1 MKIALVGSV
10 CGVKCVVIILQ
21 LTVIAP
27 VSGVSLILNHAGT
40 ADNGNVTIEEK
51 YSTPV
56 TLLFTTI
63 ALVTSG

>member
-1 MKIALVGSV
+1 MKIALVGNV

-21 LTVIAP
+21 LMVIAP

-40 ADNGNVTIEEK
+40 ADNGNVTIEDK
-51 YSTPV
+51 HSTPV